1 MVIRK
6 TNSLIKIFNE
16 SLIDLPSPSS
26 ISYLWN
32 YGSLLGVCLILQ
44 ILSGIFL
51 AMHYCSSSNLAFE
64 SISHIIR
71 NVNLGWFMRF
81 LHANGASLFF
91 LCIYIHIAR
100 GLYYASY
107 LRKNLWFSGIII
119 YVLVMATAFLGYV
132 LPWGQMSFWG
142 ATVITNFFSAI
153 PYIGNT
159 IVLWLWGGFSVG
171 GATLTRFYS
180 LHYLLP
186 FLITALIIIH
196 LILLHE
202 KGSNSSLGIGENSD
216 KIHFHPYFVIKDVYG
231 LFLLIML
238 LFFIIFFFPNVLGD
252 PENFIQANPLIT
264 PVHILPE
271 WYYLFAYAILR
282 AIPNKLG
289 GFLALI
295 CSIIILFILPLVHSS
310 LIKPLVFRP
319 IGKIFF
325 WLFIFNFILLT
336 LLGGKPVETPFVELS
351 IFSGLFYF
359 IYFFLFIPI
368 LGLIENKLLIN

>member
-159 IVLWLWGGFSVG
+159 IVLWLWGGF
-171 GATLTRFYS
+171 
-180 LHYLLP
+180 
-186 FLITALIIIH
+186 
-196 LILLHE
+196 
-202 KGSNSSLGIGENSD
+202 
-216 KIHFHPYFVIKDVYG
+216 
-231 LFLLIML
+231 
-238 LFFIIFFFPNVLGD
+238 
-252 PENFIQANPLIT
+252 
-264 PVHILPE
+264 
-271 WYYLFAYAILR
+271 
-282 AIPNKLG
+282 
-289 GFLALI
+289 
-295 CSIIILFILPLVHSS
+295 
-310 LIKPLVFRP
+310 
-319 IGKIFF
+319 
-325 WLFIFNFILLT
+325 
-336 LLGGKPVETPFVELS
+336 
-351 IFSGLFYF
+351 
-359 IYFFLFIPI
+359 
-368 LGLIENKLLIN
+368 